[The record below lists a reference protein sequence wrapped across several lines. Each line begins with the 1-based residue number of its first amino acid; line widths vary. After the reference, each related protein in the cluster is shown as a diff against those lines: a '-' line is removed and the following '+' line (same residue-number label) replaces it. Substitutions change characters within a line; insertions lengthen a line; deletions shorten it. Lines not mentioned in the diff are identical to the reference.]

1 MKLNY
6 PLLQA
11 LNSNIKARMIKF
23 LLTHEA
29 SMSEREIAS
38 VLKISH
44 MSVNRTLRELAD
56 LNFVNYIAV
65 GKAHLW
71 KVNRKSYAFKALSR
85 LIKGVSTI
93 SGPMED
99 FRRFLLRNMPK
110 NLVKKAVLFGSVAKG
125 TERADSD
132 IDIFILAK
140 NPRAKSTLKSK
151 MEALSGLCFELYGNR
166 LSPYILTEREMKR
179 KKSMRLISEINKGI
193 EIFPGKVNR

>member
-11 LNSNIKARMIKF
+11 LNSNIKVRMIKF

-71 KVNRKSYAFKALSR
+71 KVNRKSYVFKALSR
-85 LIKGVSTI
+85 LIEGVSTI
-93 SGPMED
+93 NSPMED

-110 NLVKKAVLFGSVAKG
+110 NLVKKAVLFGSMAAG
-125 TERADSD
+125 TERSDSD

-140 NPRAKSTLKSK
+140 NPRVKSALKSK
-151 MEALSGLCFELYGNR
+151 MEALSTVCFELYGNR
-166 LSPYILTEREMKR
+166 LSPYVLTEHEMKR
-179 KKSMRLISEINKGI
+179 KKSMRLMSEIKKGI
-193 EIFPGKVNR
+193 ELFPGKPGR